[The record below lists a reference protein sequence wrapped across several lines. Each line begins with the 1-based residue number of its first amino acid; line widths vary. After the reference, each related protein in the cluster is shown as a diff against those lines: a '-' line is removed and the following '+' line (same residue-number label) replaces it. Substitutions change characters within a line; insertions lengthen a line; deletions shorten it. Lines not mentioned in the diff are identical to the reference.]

1 MDPEIP
7 RYHFIWSHAHTVVIV
22 TSCFGFVNKYV
33 NIKRN
38 AHGALNRIYKY
49 CPRRSTTCG
58 FYQDQLDR
66 MLLLTRKQQGQG
78 FVEVN
83 LSQYLE
89 SFAVD
94 IKNWLTFA
102 KRSLCHISHG
112 YVFVCL
118 IVDSCYFLVHDLSLN
133 LTYHRILTGATRRV
147 SAAHQ
152 ELLNLLEHH
161 MSPLVFVEF
170 MLFYLLF
177 CVRCFVNRY
186 FPFVIIFQCVYVPLQ
201 YLQTSLT

>member
-1 MDPEIP
+1 
-7 RYHFIWSHAHTVVIV
+7 
-22 TSCFGFVNKYV
+22 
-33 NIKRN
+33 
-38 AHGALNRIYKY
+38 
-49 CPRRSTTCG
+49 
-58 FYQDQLDR
+58 

-78 FVEVN
+78 FIEVN

-94 IKNWLTFA
+94 IKIWLTFA
-102 KRSLCHISHG
+102 KRSLCHRSHG

-118 IVDSCYFLVHDLSLN
+118 VADSCYFLVHDLSLN
-133 LTYHRILTGATRRV
+133 LIYHRILTGATRRV
-147 SAAHQ
+147 PLAEQ
-152 ELLNLLEHH
+152 DLLSLLEHH

-186 FPFVIIFQCVYVPLQ
+186 FSFRNYFSMHVC
-201 YLQTSLT
+201 TSLVSSN